1 MILSNEQQ
9 NILNEV
15 MTGANVIVDAVAGTG
30 KTTLIMAIAK
40 ELSNKQILQI
50 TYNKSLK
57 FEVRDK
63 IKEAEITNLNVH
75 TYHSLAVC
83 YYSPTAHVDNELK
96 KIIDANILPTS
107 ILNHIDILVIDE
119 AQDMTLL
126 YFQLIVKFIKDVG
139 KPIQLVVLGD
149 YMQGL
154 YEFKGSDIRFL
165 TLSKNIWINHPYLQT
180 TEFKQCTMK
189 TSYRITN
196 QMCSFVNNVLLGE
209 DRMKACRDDMKVQYI
224 RNSGYNIEIIICAEI
239 TRLIETGANPSD
251 IFILGPSVKR
261 GRIRKLENVL
271 VERNIPCHVP
281 TIESSDID
289 QRVIEGKVVFST
301 FHSVKGRQRKYVFV
315 MGFDNSYFKYFTNK
329 NENPTC
335 PNTLYVAC
343 TRSSGCLYLL
353 EHNTRTDDRPLD
365 FLNMNHIE
373 MKQQPYINFRGQQQT
388 NFFQINDQSLNTK
401 LIKKITPTDLIRFI
415 PEDVNLRICDI
426 LNRIFVKENNKNNEI
441 NIIDIPCVI
450 QTQNGFYEDISD
462 INGVAI
468 PCLYYDELINI
479 WRETPLNNTKDSI
492 LYSIIDMNMESSNY
506 KKKKFI
512 VDLIEKLPE
521 KIETI
526 RDYLIMANINISI
539 QESLYSKLKQI
550 DYEDYNW
557 LTDTVASECKTRMR
571 NAISMDCQNKRPDV
585 EHNIIVSTDDDLHI
599 RIDEQ
604 INEYIT
610 DKKFRFSARADIITE
625 TTLWEIKCTTSTT
638 TDHLLQLAIYAWII
652 QMSSDIKKDYKLLNI
667 ITGEIY
673 KMDANIEDLN
683 LIMKE
688 LLLSRFSIN
697 IPKTDEE
704 FIKSCVDSVYDC
716 V

>member
-1 MILSNEQQ
+1 MILSIEQQ
-9 NILNEV
+9 YILDEV
-15 MTGANVIVDAVAGTG
+15 KTGANVIVDAVAGTG

-63 IKEAEITNLNVH
+63 IKEAELTNLNVH

-83 YYSPTAHVDNELK
+83 HYAPTAHVDNELN
-96 KIIDANILPTS
+96 KIIDANTPLVGKINP
-107 ILNHIDILVIDE
+107 IDIIVIDE

-139 KPIQLVVLGD
+139 KSIQLLVLGD

-165 TLSKNIWINHPYLQT
+165 TLAQDIWIQHPYLQT
-180 TEFKQCTMK
+180 MKFKQCTMK

-209 DRMKACRDDMKVQYI
+209 DRMKACRDDMNVQYI
-224 RNSGYNIEIIICAEI
+224 RNSGYNMEIIICAEI
-239 TRLIETGANPSD
+239 TRLMDAGISPSE

-261 GRIRKLENVL
+261 GRIRNLENAL
-271 VERNIPCHVP
+271 VERGIPCHVP
-281 TIESSDID
+281 MIESSDID

-315 MGFDNSYFKYFTNK
+315 MGFDNSYFKYFTQNQD
-329 NENPTC
+329 EEPTC

-343 TRSSGCLYLL
+343 TRSSCCLYLL
-353 EHNTRTDDRPLD
+353 EYDTRTDDRPLD
-365 FLNMNHIE
+365 FLSMDHNE
-373 MKQQPYINFRGQQQT
+373 MKQQPYINFRGQPQT
-388 NFFQINDQSLNTK
+388 NFFQINEKTSNTK

-415 PEDVNLRICDI
+415 PEDVNLRICEV
-426 LNRIFVKENNKNNEI
+426 LNRIFTKETDDI
-441 NIIDIPCVI
+441 NIIDIPNI
-450 QTQNGFYEDISD
+450 IKTKGGYYEEVGD
-462 INGVAI
+462 INGIAI

-479 WRETPLNNTKDSI
+479 WRDSPLNNTKDSI
-492 LYSIIDMNMESSNY
+492 LYSIIDTNLESKTY

-512 VDLIEKLPE
+512 TDLIDKLPE
-521 KIETI
+521 TVENI

-539 QESLYSKLKQI
+539 QESLYFKLKQI
-550 DYEDYNW
+550 EYKDYVW
-557 LTDTVASECKTRMR
+557 LTDDIVNKCKTRMR
-571 NAISMDCQNKRPDV
+571 NAISMDCQNERPDI
-585 EHNIIVSTDDDLHI
+585 EHNIITATDDELHI
-599 RIDEQ
+599 NIDAEIDQ
-604 INEYIT
+604 YIE
-610 DKKFRFSARADIITE
+610 DKKFRFTARADIITE

-638 TDHLLQLAIYAWII
+638 TDHLLQLAIYAWIF
-652 QMSSDIKKDYKLLNI
+652 QMSSDVKKEYKLLNI

-673 KMDANIEDLN
+673 KMDANIDDLN
-683 LIMKE
+683 TIMRE
-688 LLLSRFSIN
+688 LLLSRFSRN
-697 IPKTDEE
+697 ISKTDDE
-704 FIKSCVDSVYDC
+704 FIQSCVNYVC